1 MGEKPKT
8 GQKEKIESLERRE
21 FLKKAAKKSLT
32 IAAVTVTATTLAY
45 QKPGVKSF
53 SGKQQAFA
61 QATVTGKFSLK
72 GTTDTEIT

>member
-1 MGEKPKT
+1 MGKKSIPGK
-8 GQKEKIESLERRE
+8 KEKIESLERRK

-32 IAAVTVTATTLAY
+32 VAAVTVTATTLAY

-53 SGKQQAFA
+53 SGKQQAYA

-72 GTTDTEIT
+72 GTT

>member
-1 MGEKPKT
+1 MEEKQKT
-8 GQKEKIESLERRE
+8 EHTDKIESLERRE
-21 FLKKAAKKSLT
+21 FLKKAAKRSLT
-32 IAAVTVTATTLAY
+32 VAAVTVTATTLAY

-72 GTTDTEIT
+72 GTTETVN